1 MIIGIS
7 GKIGSGKSTFAHL
20 LVEKGFQKFSFADW
34 MKRYCAA
41 IYSTPIG
48 WMYDQD
54 RKEDTSRMWDIDTLA
69 NDLREL
75 ERMGYSA
82 DECRRLITNL
92 KVILGRPYFVSLRE
106 MLQYVGTE
114 YLRKLDPN
122 FHVKRTVEH
131 LYTDKNYVCDDLRFP
146 NEADALRGKGASL
159 IRVDR
164 PTHND
169 TGTHISETALDDY
182 EHWTMY
188 VPNIGSLEDY
198 EAMVKQVCNMLT
210 EAHE

>member
-7 GKIGSGKSTFAHL
+7 GKINSGKSTFANL
-20 LVEKGFQKFSFADW
+20 LVAKGFQKFSFADW
-34 MKRYCAA
+34 MKQYCAA
-41 IYSTPIG
+41 IYGVPID
-48 WMYDQD
+48 WMYDQTM
-54 RKEDTSRMWDIDTLA
+54 KEDTSRMWNIGSLV

-75 ERMGYSA
+75 EQMGYSA
-82 DECRRLITNL
+82 DECRRLIANL
-92 KVILGRPYFVSLRE
+92 DVILGRHYFVSLRE
-106 MLQYVGTE
+106 MLQFVGTE

-164 PTHND
+164 PTHSD
-169 TGTHISETALDDY
+169 TGTHPSEIALDDY
-182 EHWTMY
+182 EHWTVY
-188 VPNIGSLEDY
+188 VPNVGTLEDY
-198 EAMVKQVCNMLT
+198 EAMVESVCNMLT